1 MKPVLKL
8 ISGLPLQKVRLNVV
22 IPLLFFNFLLAC
34 THGHCPQTNRST
46 KDPKATKIWVYKY
59 DQSKQCDK
67 KPGTAIEVMLKD
79 FKAMS
84 VTVFESK
91 KQYDGLMR
99 IQACGAFTGLANVF
113 LIQKDDLNKVISRG
127 YQTWDF

>member
-1 MKPVLKL
+1 MKPKFNFIL
-8 ISGLPLQKVRLNVV
+8 SLPSKKVRLGSIFILFVFN
-22 IPLLFFNFLLAC
+22 LLMAC
-34 THGHCPQTNRST
+34 THGHCPQTNTST
-46 KDPKATKIWVYKY
+46 KDPKATKVWVYKY

-67 KPGTAIEVMLKD
+67 KPGTSIEVMLKD
-79 FKAMS
+79 FKDMS
-84 VTVFESK
+84 ITVYESK

-113 LIQKDDLNKVISRG
+113 LIQKEDLNKAVSRG